1 MSLVLNVYCKKL
13 KNNFFITIS
22 DNLGKSLWGRSLGC
36 FKFKNIQKRSVEA
49 FNFNL
54 QAAVDFIIL
63 NNNKENIF
71 LHLEGIQFKLLRKI
85 YKFFFNKLRKYN
97 IQILGF
103 KIVNLI
109 SHGGCKK

>member
-54 QAAVDFIIL
+54 QAAVDFIIR
-63 NNNKENIF
+63 NYCIF
-71 LHLEGIQFKLLRKI
+71 SGRSRSVYTHLKISRILLRELGSKGL
-85 YKFFFNKLRKYN
+85 FFGL
-97 IQILGF
+97 
-103 KIVNLI
+103 
-109 SHGGCKK
+109 KKHSW